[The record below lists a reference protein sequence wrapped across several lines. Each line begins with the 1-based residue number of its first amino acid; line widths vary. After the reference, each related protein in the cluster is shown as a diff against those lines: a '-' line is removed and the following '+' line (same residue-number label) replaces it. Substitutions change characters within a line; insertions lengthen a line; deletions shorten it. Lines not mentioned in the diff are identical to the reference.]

1 VAELNRYAP
10 FVIRLEGARLRQVR
24 VAGTLNVDSP
34 GTLLD
39 LLPRIAP
46 VRVRAEGE
54 ASYVL
59 TPAP

>member
-1 VAELNRYAP
+1 
-10 FVIRLEGARLRQVR
+10 VR